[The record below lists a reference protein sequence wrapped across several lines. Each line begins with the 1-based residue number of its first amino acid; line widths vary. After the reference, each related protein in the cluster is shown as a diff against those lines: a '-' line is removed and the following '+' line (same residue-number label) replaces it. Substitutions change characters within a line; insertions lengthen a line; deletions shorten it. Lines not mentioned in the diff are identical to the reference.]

1 MKIVSAIPLTGVLLL
16 GSVSTAALPDP
27 VTYQSPKAE
36 IIFQHPDK
44 YTDIK
49 DAFTSTEKG
58 EKGNLDILGN
68 YIVELAN
75 HLIPDG
81 YKLTMVFTDVDLAGD
96 FEPWRGPQADDI
108 RIIKDIY
115 PPDYKFTWKVT
126 GPAGQVVKQ
135 GNEDYRDI
143 DFQMHFSIDYTTPLK
158 DDKAEFQNWMDE
170 HLRKLPKP

>member
-1 MKIVSAIPLTGVLLL
+1 MKAVSTIPLMGVLLL
-16 GSVSTAALPDP
+16 GSVLNAALPDP

-36 IIFQHPDK
+36 IIFQHPDN

-49 DAFTSTEKG
+49 DAFTPTEKG
-58 EKGNLDILGN
+58 EKGYLDILGN

-81 YKLTMVFTDVDLAGD
+81 DKLTMVFTDVDLAGD
-96 FEPWRGPQADDI
+96 FEPWRGAQADDI

-126 GPAGQVVKQ
+126 NPAGQVVKQ

-143 DFQMHFSIDYTTPLK
+143 DFQMNFSIDDSTPLK
-158 DDKAEFQNWMDE
+158 QDKAEFQSWMHE
-170 HLRKLPKP
+170 HLRHLSKP